1 MRILSLVLAA
11 IIAFS
16 AGTAGVSA
24 PANSVAALAGTDWND
39 LEYEHIDPASFNEQ
53 LDQLNELAQSDDAEA
68 VLELFDQLYAQV
80 IHMNTMSTMSYIKYS
95 ADVTDEY
102 WSDEDLYNDQLL
114 TDAADSFCE
123 AVYNVLQ
130 GPCADALTEHVGEDA
145 AAYYADYVPLT
156 DRESELL
163 VQESELVDQYYEAM
177 SAEDEVEYEYNGD
190 AWTFDMLDGIPGS
203 ALANTDYDGY
213 MEVYYGLMKALN
225 DQVGPIF
232 TQLVA
237 IRAEIAEIEGYD
249 SYADLAYEQ
258 SFGRDYTAE
267 EAQQF
272 CDAVKKEAPDYYE
285 DLYYSDL
292 WYARDTTEPVMDAE
306 ELLDTF
312 GQFAGELDV
321 FTLEPLEYMI
331 SHGMYDIAA
340 GDDRMAGAYTISVPE
355 LGCPFLFAGLS
366 GTCDDL
372 DSLSHEFGHFIY
384 KYYYPDADPMT
395 SMDNFDLLE
404 IHSTAL
410 ESLFTAYYDQ
420 IYTEGVTAAKFYVL
434 DQMMTMVTDG
444 CIQDEFQRRIYDDP
458 DMTLEE
464 INELYASIC
473 AEYGQYEPMDVDYT
487 WVYINHTFEQPMYY
501 ISYAASCMATIQI
514 WELAQKDFQ
523 AGVDTWKA
531 VLEATA
537 DGSGYMTVLP
547 ACGLKLF
554 TEEGAVAEV
563 LEPLLDE
570 LARLDAM
577 A

>member
-1 MRILSLVLAA
+1 
-11 IIAFS
+11 
-16 AGTAGVSA
+16 
-24 PANSVAALAGTDWND
+24 
-39 LEYEHIDPASFNEQ
+39 
-53 LDQLNELAQSDDAEA
+53 
-68 VLELFDQLYAQV
+68 
-80 IHMNTMSTMSYIKYS
+80 
-95 ADVTDEY
+95 
-102 WSDEDLYNDQLL
+102 
-114 TDAADSFCE
+114 
-123 AVYNVLQ
+123 
-130 GPCADALTEHVGEDA
+130 
-145 AAYYADYVPLT
+145 
-156 DRESELL
+156 
-163 VQESELVDQYYEAM
+163 
-177 SAEDEVEYEYNGD
+177 
-190 AWTFDMLDGIPGS
+190 
-203 ALANTDYDGY
+203 
-213 MEVYYGLMKALN
+213 
-225 DQVGPIF
+225 
-232 TQLVA
+232 
-237 IRAEIAEIEGYD
+237 
-249 SYADLAYEQ
+249 
-258 SFGRDYTAE
+258 
-267 EAQQF
+267 
-272 CDAVKKEAPDYYE
+272 
-285 DLYYSDL
+285 
-292 WYARDTTEPVMDAE
+292 MDAE

-312 GQFAGELDV
+312 GQFAGELDA